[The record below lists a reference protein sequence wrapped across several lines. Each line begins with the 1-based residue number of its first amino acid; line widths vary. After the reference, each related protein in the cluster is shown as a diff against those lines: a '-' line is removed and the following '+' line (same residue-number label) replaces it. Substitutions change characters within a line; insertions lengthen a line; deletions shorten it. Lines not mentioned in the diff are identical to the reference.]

1 MKKTYS
7 FDIFDT
13 CLVRKCGCPDN
24 LFRLWADRAL
34 GEVDLSY
41 LKELVNSR
49 LNAEKMA
56 RKEFET
62 LTPQMFYILLSLYE
76 PLCGL
81 EIMEKVNE
89 MTEGDVSVG
98 AGTLYALL
106 PRFENIGYIQLLK
119 EENKRKIYIITQ
131 KGKERLELEKEKMQ
145 KQIILFMKKDYE
157 DEI

>member
-1 MKKTYS
+1 MLEIKRAKVRFLLLLLSNIDIMGLKYLS
-7 FDIFDT
+7 IFDK
-13 CLVRKCGCPDN
+13 RG
-24 LFRLWADRAL
+24 
-34 GEVDLSY
+34 
-41 LKELVNSR
+41 
-49 LNAEKMA
+49 EKMA

-76 PLCGL
+76 PICGL

-89 MTEGDVSVG
+89 MTEGDVRVG

-131 KGKERLELEKEKMQ
+131 KGKERIELEKEKMQ
-145 KQIILFMKKDYE
+145 KQVILFMKKDYE

>member
-1 MKKTYS
+1 MLEIKRAKVRFYIAFIIEYRYNEIENLS
-7 FDIFDT
+7 IFDK
-13 CLVRKCGCPDN
+13 RG
-24 LFRLWADRAL
+24 
-34 GEVDLSY
+34 
-41 LKELVNSR
+41 
-49 LNAEKMA
+49 EKMA

>member
-1 MKKTYS
+1 
-7 FDIFDT
+7 
-13 CLVRKCGCPDN
+13 
-24 LFRLWADRAL
+24 
-34 GEVDLSY
+34 
-41 LKELVNSR
+41 
-49 LNAEKMA
+49 MA

-62 LTPQMFYILLSLYE
+62 LTPQMFYILLALYD

-81 EIMEKVNE
+81 EIMEKVSE
-89 MTEGDVSVG
+89 MTEEDVKVG

-106 PRFENIGYIQLLK
+106 PRLEKEGYIELLK

-131 KGKERLELEKEKMQ
+131 KGKERLELEKERMQ

>member
-1 MKKTYS
+1 MLEIKRAKVRFLLLLLSNIDIMGLKYLS
-7 FDIFDT
+7 IFDK
-13 CLVRKCGCPDN
+13 R
-24 LFRLWADRAL
+24 
-34 GEVDLSY
+34 GE
-41 LKELVNSR
+41 K
-49 LNAEKMA
+49 KA

-76 PLCGL
+76 PICGL

-89 MTEGDVSVG
+89 MTEGDVRVG

-145 KQIILFMKKDYE
+145 KQVILFMKKDYE

>member
-1 MKKTYS
+1 MLEIKRAKVRFLLLLLSNIDIMGLKYLS
-7 FDIFDT
+7 IFDK
-13 CLVRKCGCPDN
+13 RG
-24 LFRLWADRAL
+24 
-34 GEVDLSY
+34 
-41 LKELVNSR
+41 
-49 LNAEKMA
+49 EKMA

-76 PLCGL
+76 PICGL

-89 MTEGDVSVG
+89 MTEGDVRVG

-145 KQIILFMKKDYE
+145 KQVILFMKKDYE
-157 DEI
+157 YEI

>member
-1 MKKTYS
+1 
-7 FDIFDT
+7 
-13 CLVRKCGCPDN
+13 
-24 LFRLWADRAL
+24 
-34 GEVDLSY
+34 
-41 LKELVNSR
+41 
-49 LNAEKMA
+49 MA

-119 EENKRKIYIITQ
+119 EENNKKVENKRKIYIITQ

>member
-1 MKKTYS
+1 
-7 FDIFDT
+7 
-13 CLVRKCGCPDN
+13 
-24 LFRLWADRAL
+24 
-34 GEVDLSY
+34 
-41 LKELVNSR
+41 
-49 LNAEKMA
+49 MA

-119 EENKRKIYIITQ
+119 EENKRKRKTWIR
-131 KGKERLELEKEKMQ
+131 KGKDAKTNYFVYEKGLWRWN
-145 KQIILFMKKDYE
+145 ISIHF
-157 DEI
+157 

>member
-1 MKKTYS
+1 
-7 FDIFDT
+7 
-13 CLVRKCGCPDN
+13 
-24 LFRLWADRAL
+24 
-34 GEVDLSY
+34 
-41 LKELVNSR
+41 
-49 LNAEKMA
+49 MA

-76 PLCGL
+76 PICGL

-89 MTEGDVSVG
+89 MTEGDVRVG

-131 KGKERLELEKEKMQ
+131 KGKERLELEKELIFHHKTIYFLKMYTY
-145 KQIILFMKKDYE
+145 ISSS
-157 DEI
+157 

>member
-1 MKKTYS
+1 MRLKYLS
-7 FDIFDT
+7 IFDK
-13 CLVRKCGCPDN
+13 RG
-24 LFRLWADRAL
+24 
-34 GEVDLSY
+34 
-41 LKELVNSR
+41 
-49 LNAEKMA
+49 EKMA

-76 PLCGL
+76 PICGL

-145 KQIILFMKKDYE
+145 KQVILFMKKDYE

>member
-1 MKKTYS
+1 
-7 FDIFDT
+7 
-13 CLVRKCGCPDN
+13 
-24 LFRLWADRAL
+24 
-34 GEVDLSY
+34 
-41 LKELVNSR
+41 
-49 LNAEKMA
+49 MA

-76 PLCGL
+76 PICGL

-89 MTEGDVSVG
+89 MTEGDVRVG

-131 KGKERLELEKEKMQ
+131 KGKERLELEKESMQ

>member
-1 MKKTYS
+1 MLEIKRAKVRFLLLLLSNSDIMGLKYLS
-7 FDIFDT
+7 IFDK
-13 CLVRKCGCPDN
+13 RG
-24 LFRLWADRAL
+24 
-34 GEVDLSY
+34 
-41 LKELVNSR
+41 
-49 LNAEKMA
+49 EKMA

-76 PLCGL
+76 PICGL

-89 MTEGDVSVG
+89 MTEGDVRVG

-145 KQIILFMKKDYE
+145 KQVILFMKKDYE

>member
-1 MKKTYS
+1 MGLKYLS
-7 FDIFDT
+7 IFDK
-13 CLVRKCGCPDN
+13 RG
-24 LFRLWADRAL
+24 
-34 GEVDLSY
+34 
-41 LKELVNSR
+41 
-49 LNAEKMA
+49 EKMA

-62 LTPQMFYILLSLYE
+62 LTPQLFYILLSLYE
-76 PLCGL
+76 PICGL

-89 MTEGDVSVG
+89 MTEGDVRVG

-131 KGKERLELEKEKMQ
+131 KGKERLELEKERMQ

>member
-1 MKKTYS
+1 MLEIKRAKVRFLLLLLSNIDIMGLKYLS
-7 FDIFDT
+7 IFDK
-13 CLVRKCGCPDN
+13 RG
-24 LFRLWADRAL
+24 
-34 GEVDLSY
+34 
-41 LKELVNSR
+41 
-49 LNAEKMA
+49 EKMA

-76 PLCGL
+76 PICGL

-89 MTEGDVSVG
+89 MTEGDVRVG

-145 KQIILFMKKDYE
+145 KQVILFMKKDYE

>member
-1 MKKTYS
+1 MLEIKRAKVRFLLLLLSNIDIMGLKYLS
-7 FDIFDT
+7 IFDK
-13 CLVRKCGCPDN
+13 RG
-24 LFRLWADRAL
+24 
-34 GEVDLSY
+34 
-41 LKELVNSR
+41 
-49 LNAEKMA
+49 EKMA

-76 PLCGL
+76 PMCGL

-89 MTEGDVSVG
+89 MTEGDVRVG

-145 KQIILFMKKDYE
+145 KQVILFMKKDYE

>member
-1 MKKTYS
+1 MLEIKRAKVRFLLLLLSNIDIMGLKYLS
-7 FDIFDT
+7 IFDK
-13 CLVRKCGCPDN
+13 RG
-24 LFRLWADRAL
+24 
-34 GEVDLSY
+34 
-41 LKELVNSR
+41 
-49 LNAEKMA
+49 EKMA

-76 PLCGL
+76 PICGL

-89 MTEGDVSVG
+89 MTEGDVRVG

-131 KGKERLELEKEKMQ
+131 NGKERLELEKEKMQ
-145 KQIILFMKKDYE
+145 KQVILFMKKDYE

>member
-1 MKKTYS
+1 MGLKYLS
-7 FDIFDT
+7 IFDK
-13 CLVRKCGCPDN
+13 RG
-24 LFRLWADRAL
+24 
-34 GEVDLSY
+34 
-41 LKELVNSR
+41 
-49 LNAEKMA
+49 EKMA

-76 PLCGL
+76 PICGL

-89 MTEGDVSVG
+89 MTEGDVRVWCWN
-98 AGTLYALL
+98 TLCVVATFLK
-106 PRFENIGYIQLLK
+106 NIGYIQLLK

>member
-1 MKKTYS
+1 MLEMKRAKVRFLLLLLSNIDIMGLKYLS
-7 FDIFDT
+7 IFDK
-13 CLVRKCGCPDN
+13 RG
-24 LFRLWADRAL
+24 
-34 GEVDLSY
+34 
-41 LKELVNSR
+41 
-49 LNAEKMA
+49 EKMA

-76 PLCGL
+76 PICGL

-89 MTEGDVSVG
+89 MTEGDVRVG

-145 KQIILFMKKDYE
+145 KQVILFMKKDYE

>member
-1 MKKTYS
+1 MVEIKRTKVRFYIALLS
-7 FDIFDT
+7 NIDIMGLKYLSIFDK
-13 CLVRKCGCPDN
+13 RG
-24 LFRLWADRAL
+24 
-34 GEVDLSY
+34 
-41 LKELVNSR
+41 
-49 LNAEKMA
+49 EKMA

-76 PLCGL
+76 PICGL

-89 MTEGDVSVG
+89 MTEGDVRVG

-131 KGKERLELEKEKMQ
+131 KGKERLELEKERMQ

>member
-1 MKKTYS
+1 MLEIKRAKVRFLLLLLSNIDIMGLKYLS
-7 FDIFDT
+7 IFDK
-13 CLVRKCGCPDN
+13 RG
-24 LFRLWADRAL
+24 
-34 GEVDLSY
+34 
-41 LKELVNSR
+41 
-49 LNAEKMA
+49 EKMA

-76 PLCGL
+76 PICGL

-89 MTEGDVSVG
+89 MTEGDVRVG

-145 KQIILFMKKDYE
+145 KQVIVFMKKDYE

>member
-1 MKKTYS
+1 
-7 FDIFDT
+7 
-13 CLVRKCGCPDN
+13 
-24 LFRLWADRAL
+24 
-34 GEVDLSY
+34 
-41 LKELVNSR
+41 
-49 LNAEKMA
+49 MA

-119 EENKRKIYIITQ
+119 E
-131 KGKERLELEKEKMQ
+131 RLELEKEKMQ